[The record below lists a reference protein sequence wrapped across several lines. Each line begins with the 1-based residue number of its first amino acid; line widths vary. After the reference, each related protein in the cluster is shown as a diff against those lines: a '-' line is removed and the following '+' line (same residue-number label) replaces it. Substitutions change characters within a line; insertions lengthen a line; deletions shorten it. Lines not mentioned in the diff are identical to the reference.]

1 MKQFILSLQKRK
13 QKEVLSRTNNFAIP
27 KSIIR
32 LPVEWQLL
40 FALLLLMV
48 LRLATIVVFI
58 IKQL

>member
-13 QKEVLSRTNNFAIP
+13 EKEVPGRTNNFAIQ
-27 KSIIR
+27 KSFIR

-48 LRLATIVVFI
+48 LRLVTIVVFI

>member
-13 QKEVLSRTNNFAIP
+13 QKEVLSRTHNFTIP
-27 KSIIR
+27 KSTIR
-32 LPVEWQLL
+32 LPLEWQLL